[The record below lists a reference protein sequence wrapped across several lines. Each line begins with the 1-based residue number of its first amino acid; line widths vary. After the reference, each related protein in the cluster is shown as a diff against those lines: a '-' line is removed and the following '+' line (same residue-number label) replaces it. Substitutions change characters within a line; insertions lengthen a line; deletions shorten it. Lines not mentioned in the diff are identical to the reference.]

1 MHFIHKRGVDSWY
14 KKKCGTTCLIWY
26 TQFTSEAKYASKNI
40 QQDQDAHRCDKVK
53 VLSYTNSLRAFQ
65 KLISGLTWSYTHYQA
80 ALILRRWCQV
90 LASPFSN
97 FGCERVGLGL
107 GILET

>member
-1 MHFIHKRGVDSWY
+1 MYFEVLDVLSL
-14 KKKCGTTCLIWY
+14 KK
-26 TQFTSEAKYASKNI
+26 QER
-40 QQDQDAHRCDKVK
+40 DAHRCDRVK

-80 ALILRRWCQV
+80 ALILRHWCQV